1 MACLGQ
7 HKTCVLFVDLK
18 FEFEK
23 DVDRFAEIFKPMTQY
38 VKEKEAGHTFAYK
51 LLKSEH
57 EPLKVTIYER
67 YESRSYW
74 KDVHE
79 KSQAYLDFVQR
90 VKDAELDIEQTVSV
104 FYETDIGHMCE

>member
-1 MACLGQ
+1 LQ
-7 HKTCVLFVDLK
+7 TCVLFVDLK

-57 EPLKVTIYER
+57 DPLKLTIYER
-67 YESRSYW
+67 CASAAASPQYGPFC
-74 KDVHE
+74 V
-79 KSQAYLDFVQR
+79 A
-90 VKDAELDIEQTVSV
+90 
-104 FYETDIGHMCE
+104 GMC